1 MESLAPVL
9 AAFHPAS
16 LIELERLNFSER
28 LDSKSIFPE
37 RLLAE
42 FLRQLQPHY
51 AILELNGKRFFHYES
66 LYFDTPALKLFSDH
80 HRGLG
85 HRHKIRYRT
94 YTDNGAVFFEIKT
107 KNNKGRN
114 HKLRMP
120 VAAMLVPLPE
130 ELKEIV
136 RSETPLNP
144 DDLQPTLSVAL
155 NRITL
160 IHRDGS
166 EKVTFDTD
174 IHFKF
179 NGNSKILEGIVI
191 TEVKQK
197 KFNPES
203 PFFQIQHR
211 LGIRPAP
218 VSKYCLG
225 ISLLCKPAK
234 VNRFKGGLL
243 HLEKM
248 MA

>member
-1 MESLAPVL
+1 MELLAPSFNHFQPV
-9 AAFHPAS
+9 S
-16 LIELERLNFSER
+16 LTELERLNFSER
-28 LDSKSIFPE
+28 LDSKSIFPA
-37 RLLAE
+37 RVLT
-42 FLRQLQPHY
+42 QLFEQLPAHY
-51 AILELNGKRFFHYES
+51 HILELHGRRIFRYES
-66 LYFDTPALKLFSDH
+66 LYFDTPDFKLFNDH

-94 YTDNGAVFFEIKT
+94 YTDSNTTFFEIKT
-107 KNNKGRN
+107 KNNIGRN
-114 HKLRMP
+114 HKLRAP
-120 VAAMLVPLPE
+120 VAAMQVPLPDA
-130 ELKEIV
+130 LKEIV
-136 RSETPLNP
+136 RSETTLNP
-144 DDLQPTLSVAL
+144 DTLLPTLSVAL

-179 NGNSKILEGIVI
+179 NGNSKHLEGIAI

-203 PFFQIQHR
+203 PFFLLQHR
-211 LGIRPAP
+211 LGIRPAS

-225 ISLLCKPAK
+225 ISMLHKPAK
-234 VNRFKGGLL
+234 ANRFKEGL
-243 HLEKM
+243 HRLEKI

>member
-1 MESLAPVL
+1 MESLADYLTRFQPVSL
-9 AAFHPAS
+9 A
-16 LIELERLNFSER
+16 ELEQLNFSER

-37 RLLAE
+37 RYLPDFFE
-42 FLRQLQPHY
+42 QLSAHY
-51 AILELNGKRFFHYES
+51 HILELNGKRIFHYES
-66 LYFDTPALKLFSDH
+66 LYFDTADFKLFTDH

-85 HRHKIRYRT
+85 HRYKIRYRT
-94 YTDNGAVFFEIKT
+94 YVDSGTTFFEIKT

-114 HKLRMP
+114 HKLRTP
-120 VAAMLVPLPE
+120 VASMLVPLSE
-130 ELKEIV
+130 ALKEIV
-136 RSETPLNP
+136 RQETVINP
-144 DDLQPTLSVAL
+144 DYLQPSLSVTL

-166 EKVTFDTD
+166 EKVTFDTG
-174 IHFKF
+174 IQF
-179 NGNSKILEGIVI
+179 NFSGNTKHLEGIAI

-203 PFFQIQHR
+203 PFFLIQHA

-225 ISLLCKPAK
+225 VSLLHKPAK
-234 VNRFKGGLL
+234 ANRFKEGLL
-243 HLEKM
+243 RLEKM